1 MTSVKDEVVVPSSA
15 THPHSQRERQ
25 RADTRE
31 RIFQAAVAEFLRS
44 GYGEAQIPRIA
55 AAAGVVRGTFYFHF
69 PSKEHVLR
77 ELMERVETDL
87 VERLRAQRG
96 VARSLR
102 DVLSTLVDA
111 VTAVNEALEASRLV
125 NDVLAM
131 YVRAGEEAEP
141 ADRDRGVLDEL
152 SHHVALAVERG
163 ELRRDVEPERMAALV
178 LTSVLGLNVSRRSQ
192 EGSGRA
198 DFDLLVEL
206 LLEGMGGKSA

>member
-1 MTSVKDEVVVPSSA
+1 MTFVKEEVDVPSTA
-15 THPHSQRERQ
+15 AHHHSQRERQ

-55 AAAGVVRGTFYFHF
+55 EAAGVVRGTFYFHF

-77 ELMERVETDL
+77 ELMGRVEADL

-111 VTAVNEALEASRLV
+111 ITAVNEALEASKLV
-125 NDVLAM
+125 NDVLAL
-131 YVRAGEEAEP
+131 YVRAGDDVDP
-141 ADRDRGVLDEL
+141 GDRDSGVLDEL
-152 SHHVALAVERG
+152 SYHVAQAVERG

-178 LTSVLGLNVSRRSQ
+178 LTSVFGLNVSRRSVD
-192 EGSGRA
+192 GSGRE

-206 LLEGMGGKSA
+206 LLDGMGGKPA

>member
-1 MTSVKDEVVVPSSA
+1 MTSVNRLVEVPSSA
-15 THPHSQRERQ
+15 TQSHSQRERQ

-31 RIFQAAVAEFLRS
+31 RIFQAAVAEFLRA

-55 AAAGVVRGTFYFHF
+55 EAAGVVRGTFYFHF

-77 ELMERVETDL
+77 ELMKRVEADL

-96 VARSLR
+96 VARGLR
-102 DVLSTLVDA
+102 DVLSALVDA
-111 VTAVNEALEASRLV
+111 VTAVNEALEASKLV

-131 YVRAGEEAEP
+131 YLRAGDEAESV
-141 ADRDRGVLDEL
+141 DRDSGVLEEL

-163 ELRRDVEPERMAALV
+163 ELRRDVEAERMAALV
-178 LTSVLGLNVSRRSQ
+178 LTSVFGLNVSRRGQ
-192 EGSGRA
+192 DGSPRA

-206 LLEGMGGKSA
+206 LLEGMGAKSA

>member
-1 MTSVKDEVVVPSSA
+1 MPSTA
-15 THPHSQRERQ
+15 TQPHSQRERQ

-55 AAAGVVRGTFYFHF
+55 EAAGVVRGTFYFHF

-77 ELMERVETDL
+77 ELMERVEADL

-102 DVLSTLVDA
+102 AVLSTLVDA
-111 VTAVNEALEASRLV
+111 ITAVNEALEASKLV
-125 NDVLAM
+125 NDVLAL
-131 YVRAGEEAEP
+131 YVRAGDDGEP
-141 ADRDRGVLDEL
+141 GDRDSGVLDEL
-152 SHHVALAVERG
+152 SHHVAQAVERG

-178 LTSVLGLNVSRRSQ
+178 LTSVFGLNVSRRSVD
-192 EGSGRA
+192 GSGRE

-206 LLEGMGGKSA
+206 LLDGMGGKPA

>member
-1 MTSVKDEVVVPSSA
+1 MTFVKDEAEVPSSA
-15 THPHSQRERQ
+15 PQPQNQRERQ

-55 AAAGVVRGTFYFHF
+55 EAAGVVRGTFYFHF

-77 ELMERVETDL
+77 ELMQRVEADL

-102 DVLSTLVDA
+102 DVLATLVDA
-111 VTAVNEALEASRLV
+111 VTAVNEALEASKLV

-131 YVRAGEEAEP
+131 YVRAGDEAEP

-178 LTSVLGLNVSRRSQ
+178 LTSVFGLNVSRRSRD
-192 EGSGRA
+192 GSARA
-198 DFDLLVEL
+198 DLDLLVEL
-206 LLEGMGGKSA
+206 LLDGMGGKSA

>member
-1 MTSVKDEVVVPSSA
+1 MTYVKNMVPVPSSA
-15 THPHSQRERQ
+15 AHPQSQRERQ

-55 AAAGVVRGTFYFHF
+55 EAAGVVRGTFYFHF

-77 ELMERVETDL
+77 ELMERVEADL
-87 VERLRAQRG
+87 VERLREQRG

-111 VTAVNEALEASRLV
+111 VTAVNEALEASKLV

-131 YVRAGEEAEP
+131 YVRAGDEAEP

>member
-1 MTSVKDEVVVPSSA
+1 MVPSSA
-15 THPHSQRERQ
+15 PHPQSQRERQ

-31 RIFQAAVAEFLRS
+31 RIYQAAVAEFLRS

-55 AAAGVVRGTFYFHF
+55 EAAGVVRGTFYFHF

-77 ELMERVETDL
+77 ELMERVESEL

-96 VARSLR
+96 AARSLR

-111 VTAVNEALEASRLV
+111 ITAVNEALEASKLV

-131 YVRAGEEAEP
+131 YVRARDEAASGE
-141 ADRDRGVLDEL
+141 RDRGVLDEL

-178 LTSVLGLNVSRRSQ
+178 LTSVFGLNVSRPSQ
-192 EGSGRA
+192 DGSARA

-206 LLEGMGGKSA
+206 LLDGMRGTSA